1 MPTMLRAM
9 AVWGLA
15 GGIFMVT
22 MLITATAWAER
33 PRALPEGQQPED
45 VRLGDLRTLNDQF
58 PFRQVASAQAWEA
71 RAADLR
77 KRVLVANGLWPMLP
91 RTPLEAVVHG
101 KVERDDYTVERVYFQ
116 SMPGHFVTGSLYRP
130 RGEAEMR
137 RPAVLSPHGHW
148 PGGRFHDHGEQHV
161 RQQIAAGGERF
172 EESGRYPLQARA
184 VQLARMGTV
193 VFLYDMIGYADSVQF
208 QEHRPGF
215 REAMNTPEGFGLFSP
230 QAELR
235 QINLMGLQTW
245 NSVRALDF
253 LLSLEDVDAN
263 RIGVTGAS
271 GGATQTFV
279 LCAIDERPAVS
290 VPAVMVSTAMQGGC
304 PCENAAHLRVDGG
317 NIDLAALTAPRPQAL
332 IHADDWTVEMDE
344 KGMPD
349 LRQLYAMLGHE
360 EKVDGQGFYHFGHNF
375 NAVSRM
381 YMYNWMNRHL
391 GLGQQEPVIERD
403 FQPLSQDEAT
413 VWTAEHPAPSGDQ
426 VGEAHE
432 RQLVQWWD
440 EQQAERIE
448 AMKPTDEASLEEYRD
463 VIGGAIDTIIARTLS
478 DVGQVTFDLV
488 EKIEHERHLIMTGLV
503 THVEANEQ
511 LPTLFVFPRET
522 WNAEVVIYLHEQGKD
537 GLLQADGTLT
547 PTVKQLVEA
556 GFAVAGVDLLMQ
568 GEFTEDGEPITRVR
582 TAVYGDGS
590 QPWQQYAG
598 YKFGYNLSLFS
609 KRVHDVLT
617 IVQMAH
623 TTDYET
629 ERVHLLA
636 MGETVGP
643 VAAAAGAMADDRLH
657 SLAVDN
663 AGFRFVHADR
673 FEHPMFVPGMVR
685 YGDVD
690 ALLALNAPRPMWV
703 SGQLPN
709 VAKAA
714 YEAAK
719 GAENLTEG
727 DALDTAIRWLIDG
740 VQR

>member
-22 MLITATAWAER
+22 MLVTATAWAER
-33 PRALPEGQQPED
+33 PRALPEGQKPED

-58 PFRQVASAQAWEA
+58 PFRQVGSAQAWEA

-130 RGEAEMR
+130 KGEAEKR

-172 EESGRYPLQARA
+172 EESGRHPLQVRA
-184 VQLARMGTV
+184 VQLARMGAV

-245 NSVRALDF
+245 NSTRALDF
-253 LLSLEDVDAN
+253 LLSLEDVDAD

-317 NIDLAALTAPRPQAL
+317 NINLAALTAPRPQAL

-360 EKVDGQGFYHFGHNF
+360 EKVDGHGFYHFGHNF
-375 NAVSRM
+375 NSVSRM

-403 FQPLSQDEAT
+403 FQPLS
-413 VWTAEHPAPSGDQ
+413 
-426 VGEAHE
+426 
-432 RQLVQWWD
+432 R
-440 EQQAERIE
+440 
-448 AMKPTDEASLEEYRD
+448 
-463 VIGGAIDTIIARTLS
+463 
-478 DVGQVTFDLV
+478 
-488 EKIEHERHLIMTGLV
+488 
-503 THVEANEQ
+503 
-511 LPTLFVFPRET
+511 
-522 WNAEVVIYLHEQGKD
+522 
-537 GLLQADGTLT
+537 
-547 PTVKQLVEA
+547 
-556 GFAVAGVDLLMQ
+556 
-568 GEFTEDGEPITRVR
+568 
-582 TAVYGDGS
+582 
-590 QPWQQYAG
+590 
-598 YKFGYNLSLFS
+598 
-609 KRVHDVLT
+609 
-617 IVQMAH
+617 
-623 TTDYET
+623 
-629 ERVHLLA
+629 
-636 MGETVGP
+636 
-643 VAAAAGAMADDRLH
+643 
-657 SLAVDN
+657 
-663 AGFRFVHADR
+663 
-673 FEHPMFVPGMVR
+673 
-685 YGDVD
+685 
-690 ALLALNAPRPMWV
+690 
-703 SGQLPN
+703 
-709 VAKAA
+709 
-714 YEAAK
+714 
-719 GAENLTEG
+719 
-727 DALDTAIRWLIDG
+727 
-740 VQR
+740 